1 MREIPKN
8 YDHLLAEDYINKKWA
23 DAQIFDPDRT
33 NINGKPFFMVFPP
46 ANVTGIL
53 HLGHALTTA
62 VEDLII
68 RFRRM
73 QGYRTLYIPGTD
85 HAAIATQAK
94 VEADIYKKDGKRRQ
108 DFSHDEFL
116 QMVKQYA
123 DGSQKTILGQLKR
136 LGASVDWNRLAYTL
150 DDQRSKSVRVAFK
163 KLFDM
168 GLIYR
173 GHRLVNWDPKLQTN
187 VSDDEIE
194 WKEEKTNFY
203 YFKFGPFV
211 ISTSRPETKFG
222 DKCVVMHPDDSRYAQ
237 YKEGQK
243 IEIEWI
249 NGPIEVTVIKDEAI
263 DMTFGTGVMTITPA
277 HDQTDYEIAKRHNLE
292 FVPVIDLDGKLLP
305 IAEEFTGMY
314 ITKAR
319 ALIIKKLKSRGL
331 LEKIDEEYIHRI
343 ATNSRGGGV
352 IEPQIRE
359 QWFIAVEKPFKLEK
373 SRIDG
378 IADGE
383 EVTLKQLMRK
393 VIDTNQI
400 QILPDY
406 FIKTYLHWIDNLR
419 DWCISRQIVFGHQI
433 PVWYRDSELYCDVE
447 APSSDGS
454 ASAKASAGT
463 WKQDS
468 DTLDTWFSSSLWT
481 FSTLGWPDDTD
492 EFKFFHPAAVMETG
506 YDILFFWVA
515 RMILM
520 STALLG
526 QIPFKTVYLHGLVR
540 DPEKKKMSK
549 STGNVINPLDVSAK
563 YGTDALRFALVFANA
578 GGTDMA
584 FMEERVKG
592 MKHFGNKIWNIAR
605 FITTNT
611 LEVDPSL
618 SSKSD
623 GEIKAT
629 TDADKDILEKLNSTI
644 AVVTK
649 NIEDFR
655 FNEGA
660 QNTYDFI
667 WHEFADKYLEASK
680 PQLLNPEQ
688 AENTKLILLFTL
700 KQSLKLLHPFMPFI
714 TEYVWELLQTNTILA
729 VEKWPVVHN

>member
-1 MREIPKN
+1 MKEIPKN
-8 YDHLLAEDYINKKWA
+8 YDHLVAEDYINKKWA
-23 DAQIFDPDRT
+23 DAQIFDSDKT
-33 NINGKPFFMVFPP
+33 NIDGKPFFMVFPP

-94 VEADIYKKDGKRRQ
+94 VEADLYKKDGKRRQ

-123 DGSQKTILGQLKR
+123 NDSQKIILGQLKK

-150 DDQRSKSVRVAFK
+150 DDQRSKAVRVAFK
-163 KLFDM
+163 KLFDL

-203 YFKFGPFV
+203 YLKFGPFV

-222 DKCVVMHPDDSRYAQ
+222 DKCVVMHPDDPRYAQ

-243 IEIEWI
+243 INIEWI
-249 NGPIEVTVIKDEAI
+249 SGPIEVTVIKDEAI
-263 DMTFGTGVMTITPA
+263 DMAFGTGVMTITPS

-292 FVPVIDLDGKLLP
+292 FVPVIDLEGKLLP
-305 IAEEFTGMY
+305 IAGEFSGMY

-319 ALIIKKLKSRGL
+319 TLIIERLKSKGL
-331 LEKIDEEYIHRI
+331 LEKIDEEYVHRI

-359 QWFIAVEKPFKLEK
+359 QWFIAVERPFKLEK
-373 SRIDG
+373 SQIDG

-433 PVWYRDSELYCDVE
+433 PVWYRGSELYCGVE
-447 APSSDGS
+447 AP
-454 ASAKASAGT
+454 AGVG

-481 FSTLGWPDDTD
+481 FSTLGWPDETE
-492 EFKFFHPAAVMETG
+492 EFKFFHPAVIMETG

-526 QIPFKTVYLHGLVR
+526 QIPFRTVYLHGLVR

-549 STGNVINPLDVSAK
+549 SKGNVIDPLDVSAK

-584 FMEERVKG
+584 FMEERVRG
-592 MKHFGNKIWNIAR
+592 MKHFGNKVWNIAR

-611 LEVDPSL
+611 LDVDPSL
-618 SSKSD
+618 SLKSD
-623 GEIKAT
+623 GEIKAI

-644 AVVTK
+644 TIVTK

-680 PQLLNPEQ
+680 SQLLDPEQ
-688 AENTKLILLFTL
+688 TRNTKLILLFTL

-714 TEYVWELLQTNTILA
+714 TEYIWELLQTNTILA
-729 VEKWPVVHN
+729 IEKWPVVHS